1 MWRFS
6 VLTIFLCLLIVLA
19 QEQTDT
25 SQTDAPT
32 EQTAEGAAPEQST
45 QEKRIIR
52 IDSSGGNQEGDLRF
66 GPIIYT
72 HPDPEGVKATVSNLS
87 IFGQRAELR
96 GPDGEEISLSDAEG
110 RRIATFSG
118 GLRVTRNRLEAKGPD
133 LVYSEE
139 TGIGSMTGNVA
150 IVVAPEEEGEDPVN
164 ITAES
169 ADFDVDT
176 DVSIS
181 RGNVELVNGNQT
193 AQAGEV
199 VYEEDRELALM
210 TSEGGQVTLTRTDD
224 DGSVLTITADEVR
237 PLTGD
242 KRLHAIG
249 NVTVVDGAGISR
261 GDEVFFDDNESRAE
275 IIGNPATYENE
286 EEGTSLSSGR
296 LEQFTDTDEVQALDE
311 TIPSEF
317 NPDDFKLLTE
327 LEPSES
333 Q

>member
-1 MWRFS
+1 
-6 VLTIFLCLLIVLA
+6 
-19 QEQTDT
+19 
-25 SQTDAPT
+25 
-32 EQTAEGAAPEQST
+32 
-45 QEKRIIR
+45 
-52 IDSSGGNQEGDLRF
+52 
-66 GPIIYT
+66 
-72 HPDPEGVKATVSNLS
+72 
-87 IFGQRAELR
+87 
-96 GPDGEEISLSDAEG
+96 
-110 RRIATFSG
+110 
-118 GLRVTRNRLEAKGPD
+118 
-133 LVYSEE
+133 
-139 TGIGSMTGNVA
+139 MTGNVA

-249 NVTVVDGAGISR
+249 NVSVVDGAGISR